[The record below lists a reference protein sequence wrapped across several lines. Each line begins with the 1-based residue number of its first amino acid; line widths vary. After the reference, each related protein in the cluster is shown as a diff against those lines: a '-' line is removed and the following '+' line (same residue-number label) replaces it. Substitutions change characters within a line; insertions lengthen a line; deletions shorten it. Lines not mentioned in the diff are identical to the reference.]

1 MKPYSM
7 ISITL
12 CSLLLLTLPLHL
24 AGAQVT
30 APETCK
36 AAIKV
41 VSNIDYKFCVSTLNE
56 NRTFVFL
63 DANDTR
69 VFANIS
75 ATAATTHA
83 HNVITSIQDS
93 LRKSPEPVTKS
104 VLMHC
109 TGSYNNVASSWGK
122 AVIAINEKN
131 DDVAKISLREGMTS
145 VISCET
151 QFGTAGK
158 LSPLTG
164 MNVVSAELVTLT
176 YAILEVA
183 EKNKY

>member
-12 CSLLLLTLPLHL
+12 FSLLLLTLPLHL
-24 AGAQVT
+24 AGALVSVR
-30 APETCK
+30 ETCK
-36 AAIKV
+36 AAKKV
-41 VSNIDYKFCVSTLNE
+41 VSNINYKFCVSTLCE
-56 NRTFVFL
+56 NSTLAFL
-63 DANDTR
+63 VANDTR

-83 HNVITSIQDS
+83 HNVIISIQDL
-93 LRKSPEPVTKS
+93 LRTSPDPVTKS

-109 TGSYNNVASSWGK
+109 NGSYNYVASSWDK
-122 AVIAINEKN
+122 AVIAINKKN
-131 DDVAKISLREGMTS
+131 DDVAKISLSEGMTS

-151 QFGTAGK
+151 QCGNAGK
-158 LSPLTG
+158 LSPLIE
-164 MNVVSAELVTLT
+164 MNIVSAKLVTLT